1 MGAGFA
7 LFVPPEQ
14 ADEVVQIAE
23 RCGIAAW
30 HAGVVES
37 GPKRLF
43 IEPLGIEFSDAD
55 LQLR

>member
-1 MGAGFA
+1 M
-7 LFVPPEQ
+7 FVPPEQ
-14 ADEVVQIAE
+14 AAEVVRIAQG
-23 RCGIAAW
+23 CGIAAW
-30 HAGVVES
+30 HAGEVEA